1 MKAPGR
7 DTHLQTSVLR
17 TRRGFQHKYRSL
29 GQKGGQGAA
38 VQAAP
43 QGQDPTLGALGWPGL
58 HPGCS
63 AAPPLTCH
71 TKSQPP
77 HPFQHPL
84 GWVGGKEKG
93 EEAPRLTHARAVG
106 QHRVPLLQVPVGWE
120 DGVTSG
126 VGVWVGVP
134 VPPRGAV
141 HYSRAGDPRQ
151 AAPLLPFCKGTATVT
166 PPVSPCLSKG
176 RRVGTPPNSPVMFWD
191 GFWGRCPAS
200 WAPTS
205 PGEGDEG
212 GLQAPLQPAVAVDEV
227 CHVLRLGQRGCLDG

>member
-1 MKAPGR
+1 MGVKAPGR

-17 TRRGFQHKYRSL
+17 TRRGFQRKYRSL
-29 GQKGGQGAA
+29 GQKGGWGQ
-38 VQAAP
+38 QCR
-43 QGQDPTLGALGWPGL
+43 QDPTLGALGWPGL
-58 HPGCS
+58 HPGCL

-120 DGVTSG
+120 YGVTSG
-126 VGVWVGVP
+126 AGVWVGVP
-134 VPPRGAV
+134 VPPPGGCALLTGWGSAAGCSSSPFLQEDSSGHPPGVPSPLRGE
-141 HYSRAGDPRQ
+141 
-151 AAPLLPFCKGTATVT
+151 
-166 PPVSPCLSKG
+166 KG
-176 RRVGTPPNSPVMFWD
+176 RHPPNSPVMFWD